1 MYGRFLYVD
10 LNRELV
16 REKRFK
22 EDIVK
27 SFIGGKGIGAYILY
41 KELKSKTDPLSPSNI
56 LMFLTGPITGTEY
69 PTSGRMVVV
78 TKSPLTNLFTDSH
91 VGGYLG
97 PEIRRSGYDGII
109 VRKASEEPVYLWIHD
124 GEVEFRDASKLWGLT
139 IEETVK
145 KIREETHPKAHTASI
160 GPAGENL
167 VKFAGIVV
175 DKDSDPWR
183 SGIAGRGGV
192 GTVMGS
198 KKLKAIAVKA
208 SDRSRIELYDKEGF
222 HRVAIDAMKM
232 VNRNKFLKIRR
243 QIGTSYWIDPMNAFG
258 ILPSY
263 NFKRGYL
270 DDATGLYG
278 TYLRDFVRRL
288 VSCYNCP
295 ISCGKVVRKGGRD
308 VKVEYEDIAL
318 LGSNNGITDVMD
330 VAEALYLCNNY
341 GLDAISTGNVVGFAM
356 ECAEKGLLKD
366 APKFGD
372 KEGQLK
378 LIKKIIY
385 REDIGDILA
394 EGVRKASEVIGGDSY
409 KFAIHV
415 KGLELPGYE
424 PRSSW
429 GMALAYA
436 TSDRGGCHQ
445 RAWTTKAEIT
455 GVLKRFSTDGIAE
468 YVKNVQDE
476 RAAAFSLIVCDFL
489 PEYDVKALYYSTG
502 LEFTVDEFVK
512 AGERIWNLT
521 RLFNIREAA
530 VSRKDDTLPPRMFE
544 EPLPLPPRGEEYVRL
559 LREDFEKML
568 DEYYQLR
575 GWDRDGKP
583 LKEKISELDLDKLI

>member
-1 MYGRFLYVD
+1 MYGKFLYID
-10 LNRELV
+10 LSKNN
-16 REKRFK
+16 FK
-22 EDIVK
+22 SYTVSPDIIK
-27 SFIGGKGIGAYILY
+27 MFIGGKGIGAYLLY
-41 KELKSKTDPLSPSNI
+41 KELKPNTDPLSPGNI
-56 LMFLTGPITGTEY
+56 LMFLTGPLTGTEY

-91 VGGYLG
+91 VGGYFG
-97 PEIRRSGYDGII
+97 PELRKMGIDGLII
-109 VRKASEEPVYLWIHD
+109 TGSSPEPVYIWIHD
-124 GEVEFRDASKLWGLT
+124 GEVEFRDAYNLWGLT
-139 IEETVK
+139 VEETVS
-145 KIREETHPKAHTASI
+145 KIREETHAKAHVASI

-167 VKFAGIVV
+167 VRFASIVI

-192 GTVMGS
+192 GAVMGS
-198 KKLKAIAVKA
+198 KKLKAIAIKA
-208 SDRSRIELYDKEGF
+208 GKGKVEVYDDKGF
-222 HRVAIDAMKM
+222 HKVAIEAMKM
-232 VNRNKFLKIRR
+232 VNKNKFLRIRR
-243 QIGTSYWIDPMNAFG
+243 QIGTSYWVDPMNAFG

-263 NFKRGYL
+263 NFQRGFL

-278 TYLRDFVRRL
+278 TYLRDFVRRII
-288 VSCYNCP
+288 SCYNCP
-295 ISCGKVVRKGGRD
+295 ISCGKIVRKNGSY

-330 VAEALYLCNNY
+330 VADAIYLCNNY

-356 ECAEKGLLKD
+356 ECRERGLLKD

-372 KEGQLK
+372 KEGQLE

-385 REDIGDILA
+385 REGIGDILA
-394 EGVRKASEVIGGDSY
+394 EGVKRASEKIGGESY

-445 RAWTTKAEIT
+445 RAWTTKAEIL
-455 GVLKRFSTDGIAE
+455 GVLKRFSTEGIAE

-476 RAAAFSLIVCDFL
+476 RATAFSIIVCDFL
-489 PEYDVKALYYSTG
+489 PEYDIKALYYSTG
-502 LEFTVDEFVK
+502 IEYTLDEFIK

-521 RLFNIREAA
+521 RLFNIREAKI
-530 VSRKDDTLPPRMFE
+530 SRKDDSLPPRMFE
-544 EPLPLPPRGEEYVRL
+544 DPLPLPPKGEEYIRL
-559 LREDFEKML
+559 KREDFEKML
-568 DEYYQLR
+568 DEYYELR
-575 GWDRDGKP
+575 SWDHNGIP
-583 LKEKISELDLDKLI
+583 LKSKLSELNLDSLL